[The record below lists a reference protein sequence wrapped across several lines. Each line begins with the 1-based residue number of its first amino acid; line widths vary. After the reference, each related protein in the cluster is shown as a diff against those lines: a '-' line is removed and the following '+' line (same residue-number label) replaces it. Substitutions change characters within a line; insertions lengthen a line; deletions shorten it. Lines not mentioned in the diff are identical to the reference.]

1 MTVRKAGRIG
11 YRRLLAS
18 RICTALAAC
27 FLVLAFALA
36 ALGPA
41 GFSLADAVLRLD
53 DGLLARLH
61 RASPGM
67 LWRQVM
73 MPLLVRP
80 AWVPP
85 AMLGIVC
92 SGLAIT
98 VAQPLGPGLR
108 RRR

>member
-1 MTVRKAGRIG
+1 MTVRKAGRRNH
-11 YRRLLAS
+11 RRLLAS

-41 GFSLADAVLRLD
+41 GFSLADAVRRLD
-53 DGLLARLH
+53 DGLLLRLH

-67 LWRQVM
+67 LWRQVLL
-73 MPLLVRP
+73 PLLARP

-98 VAQPLGPGLR
+98 AARPLGPSVR